1 MRGASD
7 LQPAQ
12 WAAVV
17 DVRESLAKT
26 YSLFGYRGV
35 DVPILEHT
43 ELYRR
48 KAGANVMSQV
58 YSFTDRGGRSVCLR
72 PEFTASIV
80 RFYAATRS
88 ELPSPARLHY
98 SGPAFRY
105 EKPKRGTYRQ
115 FTESGVELL
124 GVNGPAADAE
134 IIQLAVASLEKLGI
148 RRFDLVLGHLG
159 ILSEF
164 LSGLGLSERSE
175 SLLRESLDSIQRSD
189 SSIGPLRSRLNEA
202 INGSVSEGLAG
213 ASRQLDEVFER
224 VPDLQ
229 PQDLRAI
236 IDSVVAGLEMT
247 PGGGRDRS
255 EVVGRLLTKLTRSNE
270 MERIDRAL
278 DFIERLARVVDQPEA
293 ALRNARSL
301 LEEFKLSPEPLD
313 YVEEMFRQL
322 AAAGVDTSGFTFNP
336 ALGRGLQYYTG
347 IVFEVFAADAESSF
361 QVCGGG
367 RYDDLVEILTG
378 LPATPAVGFTFGVE
392 RLLMAMDDQRP
403 AATANRSDALV
414 AAVKPENRQ
423 YAARVCDVLRSA
435 GIRTEL
441 DLKGLGIAAN
451 LESAD
456 RMRIPVVVVLG
467 DRETASEAAALRV
480 IATGEQ
486 KTVDLDILAGEVRS
500 AIGDWQA

>member
-17 DVRESLAKT
+17 DVRGSLAET

-48 KAGANVMSQV
+48 KAGANIMSQV

-88 ELPSPARLHY
+88 DLPGPARLHY

-124 GVNGPAADAE
+124 GVNGPTADAE
-134 IIQLAVASLEKLGI
+134 IIQLVVASLEKLGI

-189 SSIGPLRSRLNEA
+189 SSIRPLRSRLEEA
-202 INGSVSEGLAG
+202 INGSVSEGLAD

-229 PQDLRAI
+229 PQHLRAI

-255 EVVGRLLTKLTRSNE
+255 EVVARLLTKLTRSNE

-278 DFIERLARVVDQPEA
+278 DFIEQLAKVVDHPEA
-293 ALRNARSL
+293 ALRNTRRL
-301 LEEFKLSPEPLD
+301 LEAFSLSSEPLD

-322 AAAGVDTSGFTFNP
+322 AAAGVDTGGFTFNP

-378 LPATPAVGFTFGVE
+378 LPSTPAVGFTFGIE
-392 RLLMAMDDQRP
+392 RLLMAMDGERP
-403 AATANRSDALV
+403 VATANRSDTLV
-414 AAVKPENRQ
+414 ATIKRENLQ
-423 YAARVCDVLRSA
+423 YATKVCGLLRSA
-435 GIRTEL
+435 GISAEL

-451 LESAD
+451 LAAAD
-456 RMRIPVVVVLG
+456 RKGTPVVVVLG
-467 DRETASEAAALRV
+467 DREAASGKASLRV

-486 KTVDLDILAGEVRS
+486 KTVDLEVLVGEIRA
-500 AIGDWQA
+500 AIGERKA